1 MSDVTFRHAG
11 KNDVPAIVAMLSDD
25 DIGENRESAA
35 QESAPVYARAFEEM
49 NACPDNFILLAEID
63 GQLVGSLQLVF
74 IPGLSRQGAKR
85 AIIEAV
91 RVKSAVRGQN
101 IGTALMKRAIAEA
114 REAGCKLVQL
124 TSDRRRT
131 RAHLFYR
138 RLGFEQSH
146 VGFKLDL

>member
-1 MSDVTFRHAG
+1 MSDVTFRHAD

-25 DIGENRESAA
+25 DIGESRESAT
-35 QESAPVYARAFEEM
+35 QESAPVYERAFEDM
-49 NACPDNFILLAEID
+49 NACPDNYILLAEMD

-91 RVKSAVRGQN
+91 RVKSAVRGQS

>member
-1 MSDVTFRHAG
+1 MSDVTFRHAE

-25 DIGENRESAA
+25 DIGESRESAA
-35 QESAPVYARAFEEM
+35 QESAPVYERAFEDM
-49 NACPDNFILLAEID
+49 NACPDNYILLAEID

-91 RVKSAVRGQN
+91 RVKSAVRGQS
-101 IGTALMKRAIAEA
+101 IGTALMKQAITEA

>member
-1 MSDVTFRHAG
+1 MSDVTFRHAD

-25 DIGENRESAA
+25 DIGESRESAT
-35 QESAPVYARAFEEM
+35 QESAPVYERAFEDM
-49 NACPDNFILLAEID
+49 NACPDNYILLAEID

-91 RVKSAVRGQN
+91 RVKSAVRGQS
-101 IGTALMKRAIAEA
+101 IGTALMKQAITEA

>member
-1 MSDVTFRHAG
+1 MSDVTFRHAD

-25 DIGENRESAA
+25 DIGESRESAT
-35 QESAPVYARAFEEM
+35 QESAPVYERAFEDM
-49 NACPDNFILLAEID
+49 NACPDNYILLAEID

-91 RVKSAVRGQN
+91 RVKSAVRGQS
-101 IGTALMKRAIAEA
+101 IGTALMKQAIMEA

>member
-1 MSDVTFRHAG
+1 MSDVTFRHAD

-35 QESAPVYARAFEEM
+35 QESEEM

-63 GQLVGSLQLVF
+63 GQLVGSLQLVL